1 MAGCWTVTGLARMV
15 LALAVAGTL
24 AGCSGRPE
32 GVLSPVAET
41 VPGASRVDMLVATTR
56 LDTDRPGVMFSGER
70 RPKGLAFADVEISIP
85 PDSARRI
92 GDVQWPAALPGNP
105 ATDFV
110 ALKAHEI
117 PESQAVALFHNALA
131 RVPKQRVLVFVHGF
145 NNRFEDAVFRFAQI
159 VHDSRAPVVPVLF
172 TWPSRASVLAYGYDR
187 ESTNYSRDALE
198 KVLQTLAQDPRVGE
212 ISVLAHSMGNWLTL
226 ESLRQMAIRNRVI
239 APKIKN
245 VMLAAPDVDVDVFR
259 TQIDEFG
266 AVHPN
271 FTLFVSQDDRALAVS
286 RRVWGSTARLGAIDP
301 EQEPYK
307 TELARRNIKVL
318 DLTKLRAGDQLNHG
332 KFAESPEVVQ
342 LIGQR
347 LVEGQTVTDSRIGV
361 GDRIAQVTVSAASAV
376 GSAAG
381 LVLSAPAAV
390 VDSDSRANYNDQ
402 MKTLAETLADTA
414 DAGTK
419 VLSSKPT
426 DADQ

>member
-1 MAGCWTVTGLARMV
+1 MAHGRKATRLTGIV
-15 LALAVAGTL
+15 LGITL
-24 AGCSGRPE
+24 AGCASRPD
-32 GVLSPVAET
+32 GVLLPVADT
-41 VPGASRVDMLVATTR
+41 APGSSRVDMLVATTR
-56 LDTDRPGVMFSGER
+56 LDTDDPGVMFSGER
-70 RPKGLAFADVEISIP
+70 RPKGVAFADIAVSIP
-85 PDSARRI
+85 PDSVRQI
-92 GDVQWPAALPGNP
+92 GEVQWPATLPGNP

-110 ALKAHEI
+110 TLKAQEI
-117 PESQAVALFHNALA
+117 PESRAVALFHSALA
-131 RVPKQRVLVFVHGF
+131 KTPKRRVLVFVHGF
-145 NNRFEDAVFRFAQI
+145 NNRFQDAVYRFAQI
-159 VHDSRAPVVPVLF
+159 IHDSRAPVVPVLF
-172 TWPSRASVLAYGYDR
+172 TWPSRASILAYGYDR

-198 KVLQTLAQDPRVGE
+198 KVLQTLAQDPEVGE

-259 TQIDEFG
+259 TQIEDVG

-286 RRVWGSTARLGAIDP
+286 RRIWGSTARLGAIDP

-307 TELARRNIKVL
+307 SELASQKIQVL

-332 KFAESPEVVQ
+332 KFAESSEVVQ

-347 LVEGQTVTDSRIGV
+347 LVEGQTITDSRIGV
-361 GDRIAQVTVSAASAV
+361 GDRIAQVTVNAASAV

-381 LVLSAPAAV
+381 LVLSAPVTV
-390 VDSDSRANYNDQ
+390 VDTNSRANYNDQ
-402 MKTLAETLADTA
+402 VKVLTDTLADTA
-414 DAGTK
+414 NAGTK